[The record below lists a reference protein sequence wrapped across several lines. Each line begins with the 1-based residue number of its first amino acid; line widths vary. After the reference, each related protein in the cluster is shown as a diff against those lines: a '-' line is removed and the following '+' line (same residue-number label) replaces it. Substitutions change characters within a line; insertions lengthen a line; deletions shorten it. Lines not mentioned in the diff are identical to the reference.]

1 MTRDAI
7 EVGWLGERI
16 LYEFDERLLEV
27 LDALDLS
34 IYIVE
39 EPVGSITRLKPGILE
54 EARVDKNDLVLEIKL
69 GGEVEET
76 FRENKKNIR
85 IAGPWYLD
93 DIFEGLEIDYINS
106 VGFR

>member
-1 MTRDAI
+1 MTRNAI

-34 IYIVE
+34 IYVVE
-39 EPVGSITRLKPGILE
+39 ERSITRLKPGILE
-54 EARVDKNDLVLEIKL
+54 NIRIDKDDIVLGIKIE
-69 GGEVEET
+69 GEVIET